1 MTRRGR
7 TRTEISAG
15 GVVVRQTPDVE
26 EPLVL
31 LIRDSY
37 CKWGFPKGHVEGGE
51 APDVAAAREVAEE
64 TGLTDLRVIAPLE
77 AIKWRFQWR
86 GSLIYKTCHYFLM
99 ESATEETSPQL
110 AEGITACRWETF
122 ERAHELIPYANARE
136 VLRHA
141 RERVASAP
149 PLPPIPPGQ

>member
-1 MTRRGR
+1 MTRRVR
-7 TRTEISAG
+7 ARAEVSAG
-15 GVVVRQTPDVE
+15 GVVVRQPDGSS

-31 LIRDSY
+31 LICDSY
-37 CKWGFPKGHVEGGE
+37 GKWGFPKGHVEGGE

-64 TGLTDLRVIAPLE
+64 TGLHDLRVIAPLD

-122 ERAHELIPYANARE
+122 DRANELIPYANARE
-136 VLRHA
+136 VLRLA
-141 RERVASAP
+141 RERVAAAR
-149 PLPPIPPGQ
+149 PLPPITP

>member
-7 TRTEISAG
+7 ARSEISAG
-15 GVVVRQTPDVE
+15 GVVVRQTPAAE

-37 CKWGFPKGHVEGGE
+37 GKWGFPKGHVEGGE
-51 APDVAAAREVAEE
+51 GPDVAAVRETAEE
-64 TGLTDLRVIAPLE
+64 TGLTDLRLIGPIDT
-77 AIKWRFQWR
+77 IKWRFQWR
-86 GSLIYKTCHYFLM
+86 GSLVYKTCHFFLM
-99 ESATEETSPQL
+99 ESATEETSPQF

-122 ERAHELIPYANARE
+122 DRAHELIPYANARE
-136 VLRHA
+136 VLRLA

-149 PLPPIPPGQ
+149 PPALPPG

>member
-7 TRTEISAG
+7 ARTEISAG
-15 GVVVRQTPDVE
+15 GVVVRHTPAAE

-37 CKWGFPKGHVEGGE
+37 GKWGFPKGHVEGGE
-51 APDVAAAREVAEE
+51 AADVAAVRETGEE
-64 TGLTDLRVIAPLE
+64 TGLTDLRLIGPIDT
-77 AIKWRFQWR
+77 IKWRFQWR
-86 GSLIYKTCHYFLM
+86 GSLVYKTCHFFLM
-99 ESATEETSPQL
+99 ESATEETEPQI

-122 ERAHELIPYANARE
+122 DRAHELIPYANARE
-136 VLRHA
+136 VLRLA

-149 PLPPIPPGQ
+149 PR